1 MAITYVMIHW
11 LWLLCLLIS
20 LTRGEQPDIAIH
32 LCKVPLVGSNWT
44 LCCAT
49 QDIHSATVTF
59 FHQSPQSSKVTDIA
73 IVKHTCDSSFILRS
87 YNVTCSSKAD
97 GHSDLTLAI
106 LNPVLDQDTGMY
118 GCRYYG
124 KSSSLVI
131 HKTHVLYEDG
141 GFVQA
146 NKSEN
151 ARMNF
156 KINEFITEENY
167 TIYNPDGSQIATI
180 SSQGMITNDPKDV
193 VTFNSTEGV
202 VSLLLQTITPEENGT
217 YVCEVQS
224 SSKRYG
230 LTLIVLE
237 KLDEPKITPSN
248 VTFDTTKG
256 RVNYGILT
264 CNAERKSAGP
274 YFYKPQM
281 NIRWIYPQLD
291 VSYNISVNDSVLTIT
306 GVICKINKS
315 QPIFCE
321 AQEVDGPLSDRTHF
335 YPHNLCSWIPVTTVS
350 PSVVQGGDKDDSDR
364 SLLISLGVIGL
375 IGFALFAVMFCAGK
389 KKVGKCCSFCF
400 RKIFRCCGRTICRK
414 CCRRFEDDE
423 FYSDY
428 ISNMNRDGDDPY
440 FTMSR
445 DRGTNWRDLLNVYSP
460 GNDTPVPLP
469 PPPQRDNQNTDENEN
484 EDGGPP
490 VPVVAASDVSVSGA
504 EGVDRSI
511 LIKEVEHG
519 LKELR
524 KTLHNAQTQ
533 VQVSRENLVQNLFDI
548 YTDPMIVD
556 SYLHVKM
563 VDEQGSDWG
572 GVSRDCFTSFWNEV
586 SELFF
591 RGHSVLI
598 PYLPPHRLDEEY
610 KFRLLGRILAHST
623 AILGYIPV
631 PLCKSVV
638 MVTILDTTNIDE
650 STLIEDFL
658 LFLDQDDARIVRRAL
673 TDFSSL
679 SEEERDTLQDLFT
692 RFDMGCLIQEST
704 FREHFLKMARSEL
717 CLKPRS
723 LCELIREGI
732 PEIHYDR
739 FWSQLTIDH
748 LQILN
753 DRLKPTAEKIIACLR
768 PDESELNSQTRKVYG
783 YFVDLISNLSQ
794 NDLEML
800 LQFITG
806 QTCVPRRNI
815 TVNFSN
821 LSGIERRPIAH
832 TCSFSIELPST
843 YESYEEF
850 EAEFEMF
857 LKSDIIRFDIQ

>member
-1 MAITYVMIHW
+1 
-11 LWLLCLLIS
+11 
-20 LTRGEQPDIAIH
+20 
-32 LCKVPLVGSNWT
+32 
-44 LCCAT
+44 
-49 QDIHSATVTF
+49 
-59 FHQSPQSSKVTDIA
+59 
-73 IVKHTCDSSFILRS
+73 
-87 YNVTCSSKAD
+87 
-97 GHSDLTLAI
+97 
-106 LNPVLDQDTGMY
+106 
-118 GCRYYG
+118 
-124 KSSSLVI
+124 
-131 HKTHVLYEDG
+131 
-141 GFVQA
+141 
-146 NKSEN
+146 
-151 ARMNF
+151 
-156 KINEFITEENY
+156 
-167 TIYNPDGSQIATI
+167 
-180 SSQGMITNDPKDV
+180 
-193 VTFNSTEGV
+193 
-202 VSLLLQTITPEENGT
+202 
-217 YVCEVQS
+217 
-224 SSKRYG
+224 
-230 LTLIVLE
+230 
-237 KLDEPKITPSN
+237 
-248 VTFDTTKG
+248 
-256 RVNYGILT
+256 
-264 CNAERKSAGP
+264 
-274 YFYKPQM
+274 
-281 NIRWIYPQLD
+281 
-291 VSYNISVNDSVLTIT
+291 
-306 GVICKINKS
+306 
-315 QPIFCE
+315 
-321 AQEVDGPLSDRTHF
+321 
-335 YPHNLCSWIPVTTVS
+335 
-350 PSVVQGGDKDDSDR
+350 
-364 SLLISLGVIGL
+364 
-375 IGFALFAVMFCAGK
+375 
-389 KKVGKCCSFCF
+389 
-400 RKIFRCCGRTICRK
+400 
-414 CCRRFEDDE
+414 
-423 FYSDY
+423 
-428 ISNMNRDGDDPY
+428 MNRDGDDPY

-484 EDGGPP
+484 EDGDPP

-658 LFLDQDDARIVRRAL
+658 LFLDQDDARIVRKAL